1 MHYYQFHIGDYKSH
15 THHLSLIED
24 IAYRRLLDHYYLH
37 EVPIKQR
44 EVARQI
50 GMRDYEQEVLSV
62 LDEFFLNTEH
72 GYINPRADVEISK
85 YKEFSAAGKRGAEKR
100 WLKPADSPPM
110 ATPLAGDSPPN
121 ATPIATINHKP
132 LPTTHKPEKEK
143 KATVV
148 ACPLTVDQQVWSDWL
163 QIRKAKG
170 LPMTETAWSQIQNEF
185 RKSSL
190 SDQQGIE
197 YCCLSNWAAFKTAW
211 YEKNMQ
217 EQKSGL
223 SKQGQVNQNVMSGL
237 TRGLI
242 KGDGN
247 VRLLGK

>member
-1 MHYYQFHIGDYKSH
+1 MP
-15 THHLSLIED
+15 THSEC
-24 IAYRRLLDHYYLH
+24 IAIVLLEFFQETDEGYFSTR
-37 EVPIKQR
+37 V
-44 EVARQI
+44 
-50 GMRDYEQEVLSV
+50 EQEVQRV
-62 LDEFFLNTEH
+62 ND
-72 GYINPRADVEISK
+72 K
-85 YKEFSAAGKRGAEKR
+85 AEKARCSARKR
-100 WLKPADSPPM
+100 WDANASQ
-110 ATPLAGDSPPN
+110 TQSVSN
-121 ATPIATINHKP
+121 ATQDTIPKTHNTIPI
-132 LPTTHKPEKEK
+132 KEK

-148 ACPLTVDQQVWSDWL
+148 ACPLTVEQQVWSDWL

-170 LPMTETAWSQIQNEF
+170 LPMTETAWSQIKNEF
-185 RKSSL
+185 RKSNL

-247 VRLLGK
+247 VKLLGS